1 MFANFKRR
9 FSQNLSIDL
18 GTANVLLSLS
28 DKGLIVNEPSVVA
41 INIKTKQILAIGHDA
56 KRMIGRTPPH
66 IEVTKPLDHGIIA
79 DFEVVEKML
88 KYFVERLHSDKIMSA
103 SRPRVV
109 IGVPIGVTEVE
120 RKAVE
125 DAVFSA
131 GAKEVF
137 MVEKPIAAALG
148 SQIIIGEPSGNLM
161 VDLGAGTTEIA
172 VISLEGI
179 VNWRK
184 LDIAGDRL
192 NQNIIQKVKDDF
204 NVLLGET
211 IAEEV
216 KIKIGSAMPMEK
228 EIKMKASGRD
238 LITGLPK
245 EIIIGSDQITK
256 AIEKSLSLIIDEIK
270 STLETTPPELVAD
283 IYKNGIIL
291 TGGGALLKGIDKLI
305 EASIKIPVTV
315 SDDPLTCIIRGL
327 NILHEDKRML
337 DNVVSLINKYPTIK

>member
-216 KIKIGSAMPMEK
+216 KIKIGSAIPMEK
-228 EIKMKASGRD
+228 ELKMKASGRD

-245 EIIIGSDQITK
+245 EIIVGSDQITK